1 MTLVKSIRALDRGL
15 KIIELI
21 AARSSASLHELHLAT
36 GLPKATLLR
45 ILKTLIDRKWVRL
58 RADSPSYVAGPLLLP
73 GARAPRQ
80 HNALGAVAIPVLDT
94 LSQKVVWPSDL
105 GVRRGDTMWI
115 IEHSRRNA
123 RFVINRNAV
132 GRRPRFLQSALGRA
146 YLAYCPP
153 DERQDILQLL
163 RQSSHPDDRR
173 AQATRWV
180 TAMLKQTREQGY
192 GVREPGYW
200 AGADDFGNDVS
211 SIAVPLMH
219 SERVIA
225 CLNLLWVSDAMPT
238 EEFARRHLATLK
250 EAADDLA
257 RRFAVYYE
265 FEGFWRPHNDRAT
278 RGGRDDYAA
287 SRLIPGK

>member
-1 MTLVKSIRALDRGL
+1 MSLVKPIRALDRGL
-15 KIIELI
+15 QIIELI

-45 ILKTLIDRKWVRL
+45 ILRTLADRKWVQL
-58 RADSPSYVAGPLLLP
+58 RANSPSYVAGPLLLP

-80 HNALGAVAIPVLDT
+80 HNALGTVAIPVLDA

-105 GVRRGDTMWI
+105 GIRRGDTMWI

-146 YLAYCPP
+146 YLAHCPQ
-153 DERQDILQLL
+153 DERQDILRLL
-163 RQSSHPDDRR
+163 RQSTHPDDRR

-180 TAMLKQTREQGY
+180 TTMLKQTRDQGY
-192 GVREPGYW
+192 GEREPGYW
-200 AGADDFGNDVS
+200 AGADDFANDVS

-219 SERVIA
+219 GERVIA
-225 CLNLLWVSDAMPT
+225 CLNLLWVSDAMTT
-238 EEFARRHLATLK
+238 EEFARRHLATLRY
-250 EAADDLA
+250 AADDLA
-257 RRFAVYYE
+257 HRVAAHHE
-265 FEGFWRPHNDRAT
+265 AKAMAT
-278 RGGRDDYAA
+278 R
-287 SRLIPGK
+287 